1 MNNEFNWKELQGKSL
16 LINYAEDIDWQ
27 GENGV
32 KVETAIGFDKVSG
45 KYYVL
50 HVKKEILKQEETA

>member
-1 MNNEFNWKELQGKSL
+1 MNNEFNWKELQGRSL

-27 GENGV
+27 GGNCV

-50 HVKKEILKQEETA
+50 HQDKKFLRKDE

>member
-1 MNNEFNWKELQGKSL
+1 MNNEFNWKELKGKSL

-45 KYYVL
+45 RYYVL
-50 HVKKEILKQEETA
+50 YQEKKFLRKDE

>member
-16 LINYAEDIDWQ
+16 IISYAEDIDWQ

-50 HVKKEILKQEETA
+50 HQDKKFLRKDE

>member
-16 LINYAEDIDWQ
+16 LINYAEDIEWI

-32 KVETAIGFDKVSG
+32 RVETAIGFDKVSG

-50 HVKKEILKQEETA
+50 HQDKKFLRKDE

>member
-1 MNNEFNWKELQGKSL
+1 MNDEFNWKELQGKSL
-16 LINYAEDIDWQ
+16 LISFGEDIDWQ
-27 GENGV
+27 DNNGV

-50 HVKKEILKQEETA
+50 HQDKKFLRKDE

>member
-50 HVKKEILKQEETA
+50 HMKKEMLKEEMV

>member
-16 LINYAEDIDWQ
+16 LINYAEDIDWE
-27 GENGV
+27 GSNGV
-32 KVETAIGFDKVSG
+32 KVDTAIGFDKVSG

-50 HVKKEILKQEETA
+50 YQDKKFLRKDE